1 MPPAEQKRI
10 CFDSY
15 AIFCFDRKDTKS
27 NPLTRKT
34 AHKRLNINHFK
45 ERLVHFNGTVV
56 ILGRETYVSALK
68 THVSGLKT
76 YVLSPE
82 T

>member
-1 MPPAEQKRI
+1 M
-10 CFDSY
+10 SNLLGLL
-15 AIFCFDRKDTKS
+15 IFIDIWVNFYVITKS

-56 ILGRETYVSALK
+56 KLENN
-68 THVSGLKT
+68 H
-76 YVLSPE
+76 
-82 T
+82 